1 MVVWVFW
8 GGGGGPALEE
18 VSARVGI
25 DGRLWHGCLLKK
37 KRGGGGG
44 GGGWVEEE
52 LRMGNIL
59 CLKKNIN
66 HL

>member
-18 VSARVGI
+18 VSARVGT

-37 KRGGGGG
+37 VVADGKYF
-44 GGGWVEEE
+44 
-52 LRMGNIL
+52 MP
-59 CLKKNIN
+59 
-66 HL
+66 